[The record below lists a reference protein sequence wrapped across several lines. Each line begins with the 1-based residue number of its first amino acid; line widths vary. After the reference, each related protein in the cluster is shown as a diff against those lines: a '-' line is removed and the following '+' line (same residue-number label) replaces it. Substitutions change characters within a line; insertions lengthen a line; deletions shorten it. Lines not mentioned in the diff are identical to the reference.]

1 MQSRQALVQH
11 PADGSIWLFNKRDS
25 FHSLE
30 AVHLSETASG
40 LKVDWVDP
48 LFINEREY
56 GKDSVEAEFPAIMAI
71 PDPTRNVII
80 LAYGDND
87 FEMTTCGGT
96 CFRNYT
102 IVRVVAITAY
112 EKNCIHATLPFTIER
127 TTRFGIALSEDK
139 LSFAYKPLKLTSKP
153 PPSLEAISFDLKTGS
168 WSEPLV
174 LGEPFGASRE
184 IAPVFSTPP
193 LGFAYLMADQKI
205 HYFMIDNE

>member
-96 CFRNYT
+96 CFRNAT
-102 IVRVVAITAY
+102 HVTVVAMAAEGTKWI
-112 EKNCIHATLPFTIER
+112 EATLPFTIER
-127 TTRFGIALSEDK
+127 TTRFGMALSEDK
-139 LSFAYKPLKLTSKP
+139 LSFAYKPHTLTSKP
-153 PPSLEAISFDLKTGS
+153 PPSLEVISYDMNTGF

-174 LGEPFGASRE
+174 LGEPYWYSRE
-184 IAPVFSTPP
+184 MPAVFSTPP
-193 LGFAYLMADQKI
+193 LDFAYLMVDEKI
-205 HYFMIDNE
+205 HYFMIENE